1 MDSAGLAFGTD
12 AIVNSSPQG
21 TAACFQLDFVC
32 ALRERPEPWLD
43 RACQQLEQLRPLLPN
58 WDSYGALA
66 VDAGAIAETATCLA
80 YLARVVG
87 VPAPGV
93 GAAPDGEVAL
103 TWDEATWSLDA
114 SVDASGLI
122 RYVYLDE
129 RDHRND
135 RETRTRD
142 IGQLVQ
148 LLAQWT

>member
-1 MDSAGLAFGTD
+1 MDRAGLAFGTD

-21 TAACFQLDFVC
+21 TTACFQLDSVC
-32 ALRERPEPWLD
+32 ALRERPESWLD
-43 RACQQLEQLRPLLPN
+43 RACQQLEQLRLLLPN
-58 WDSYGALA
+58 WDSYGAA
-66 VDAGAIAETATCLA
+66 PVDHTAIKKTAQYLA

-103 TWDEATWSLDA
+103 TWDEAAWSLDA
-114 SVDASGLI
+114 SVDATGLI

-142 IGQLVQ
+142 ISQLVQ
-148 LLAQWT
+148 FLAQWP